1 MGITAPALLTFQHDV
16 SAFSSDEPT
25 LDIWL
30 KERALKNQMAGASR
44 TYVVCNDN
52 YVIAYYCLSS
62 GIVTTNEAT
71 GAIKRNM
78 PREIPMILLGRLAV
92 DTRYTGK
99 GIGRAL
105 VNDAL
110 QRALQAADIIGVRGV
125 LVDALSPTA
134 KVFWESVGFQA
145 SGLDPMKLM
154 VRISD
159 LATILKPR

>member
-1 MGITAPALLTFQHDV
+1 MGITAPALLTSQHDV
-16 SAFSSDEPT
+16 SAFTSDEPT

>member
-1 MGITAPALLTFQHDV
+1 MGITAPALLTSQHDV
-16 SAFSSDEPT
+16 SAFTSDEPT

-44 TYVVCNDN
+44 TYVVRNDN

>member
-1 MGITAPALLTFQHDV
+1 MGITAPALLTSQHDV
-16 SAFSSDEPT
+16 SVFTSDEPT

-30 KERALKNQMAGASR
+30 KERAIKNQIAGASR

>member
-1 MGITAPALLTFQHDV
+1 MGITAPALLTSQHDV
-16 SAFSSDEPT
+16 SAFTSDEPT

-30 KERALKNQMAGASR
+30 KERALKNQIAGASR

-52 YVIAYYCLSS
+52 FVIAYYCLSS

-71 GAIKRNM
+71 GAIKRNR

-92 DTRYTGK
+92 GTRYTGK

-125 LVDALSPTA
+125 LVDALSSTA

-159 LATILKPR
+159 LAAILKPR

>member
-1 MGITAPALLTFQHDV
+1 MGITAPALLTSQHDV
-16 SAFSSDEPT
+16 GAFTSDEPT

>member
-1 MGITAPALLTFQHDV
+1 MGITAPALLTSQHDV

>member
-1 MGITAPALLTFQHDV
+1 MGITAPALLTSQHDV
-16 SAFSSDEPT
+16 IAFTSDEPT

>member
-1 MGITAPALLTFQHDV
+1 MGITAPALLTSQHDV
-16 SAFSSDEPT
+16 SAFTSDEPT

-92 DTRYTGK
+92 DTRFTGK